1 MSHQMHTE
9 IASRTLV
16 LAQKVA
22 ASNLK
27 RLDFGADEALSD
39 VGVTSVDLVSLMLA
53 VEAEFDIMIPASYLN
68 AENFRSIDT
77 IASMVEKVRAEVSQ

>member
-1 MSHQMHTE
+1 MSHQMHAE
-9 IASRTLV
+9 IASRTLGI
-16 LAQKVA
+16 AQRVA

-27 RLDFGADEALSD
+27 RLDFGPDEALSD

-77 IASMVEKVRAEVSQ
+77 IASMVEKVRGEVSQ